1 MKAKYSWL
9 IYSCLIFISGNLCDR
24 NLERRPAVSSCSVN
38 TDDKFHCSN
47 GRCIEWS
54 WVCDGRK
61 DCPDGSD
68 ETKELCA
75 RYDYGYT
82 HFFKNCGL
90 ANFKEDILVL
100 VNGKQKLFATP
111 SWFVEIYKRN
121 PKNINVYNLLCGG
134 SIIASNVVISAASC
148 FWTKDMLSKQISIN
162 DDLYKIIVPNNYNNI
177 GHKMHVETIY
187 LKEDYNDID
196 GLYAEDIAV
205 IVLTEKLSF
214 SNGVFPVCID
224 WYNKYDVKNGDEGTV
239 VVHASEM
246 ENDEKVSIGT
256 VVLYIDSSTCHNKYL
271 PDDFH
276 HFVTSD
282 KFCAE
287 TELVLQNVGNDGT
300 GIYMIHFNS
309 YYLQGV
315 LSVKAFLKNN
325 TVIGYTNIKKNV
337 PWLRGIL
344 NKHFTETTCV
354 LPTVDGVVYS
364 YEGSDDILS
373 HGALIN
379 HNLTIIENCEVG
391 YHKAYTNSS
400 RFCLGK
406 GKWLTNFE
414 KLCFKMCPPLD
425 SNSLDIKCSH
435 NGKYTGNCS
444 NLSIP
449 DTIATPS
456 CKSTYTTSNGQD
468 NTPLELI
475 CQSNGTWNK
484 QLYKCDPYC
493 GRVYIINQILINNG
507 EEALVGTAPWN
518 VGVYKLNKTT
528 FNYNLICGGSIV
540 SPNLVVSAAHC
551 FWQKGML
558 SNRISINDGLYKIAV
573 GKYARD
579 FSIIDN
585 DFTQIINVDIVNLK
599 EGYYGPTGFHAEDIA
614 IIVLQNRISFSNG
627 VAPVCIDWNSIYN
640 VSNGDQ
646 GKIVGWGKT
655 EEGISNPTLL
665 EASLPYIDHSS
676 CRNMYTN
683 GFESFVTFDKFC
695 AGSALVSGQGVGTGD
710 SGAGLSFLHSNSY
723 YLTGVVSIK
732 DPNTKNSIAVFTEV
746 KYHIQWIRELY
757 RKYNYVP

>member
-1 MKAKYSWL
+1 MKVTYTWL
-9 IYSCLIFISGNLCDR
+9 IYSCL
-24 NLERRPAVSSCSVN
+24 
-38 TDDKFHCSN
+38 
-47 GRCIEWS
+47 
-54 WVCDGRK
+54 
-61 DCPDGSD
+61 
-68 ETKELCA
+68 
-75 RYDYGYT
+75 
-82 HFFKNCGL
+82 FF
-90 ANFKEDILVL
+90 
-100 VNGKQKLFATP
+100 
-111 SWFVEIYKRN
+111 
-121 PKNINVYNLLCGG
+121 
-134 SIIASNVVISAASC
+134 
-148 FWTKDMLSKQISIN
+148 
-162 DDLYKIIVPNNYNNI
+162 
-177 GHKMHVETIY
+177 
-187 LKEDYNDID
+187 
-196 GLYAEDIAV
+196 
-205 IVLTEKLSF
+205 
-214 SNGVFPVCID
+214 
-224 WYNKYDVKNGDEGTV
+224 
-239 VVHASEM
+239 
-246 ENDEKVSIGT
+246 
-256 VVLYIDSSTCHNKYL
+256 
-271 PDDFH
+271 
-276 HFVTSD
+276 
-282 KFCAE
+282 
-287 TELVLQNVGNDGT
+287 
-300 GIYMIHFNS
+300 
-309 YYLQGV
+309 
-315 LSVKAFLKNN
+315 
-325 TVIGYTNIKKNV
+325 VIGYPYIKKNV
-337 PWLRGIL
+337 PWIREIL
-344 NKHFTETTCV
+344 NKHFTDTTCV

-364 YEGSDDILS
+364 YEDSHEILS

-379 HNLTIIENCEVG
+379 QNLTIIENCEVG

-435 NGKYTGNCS
+435 NGKYTNCS
-444 NLSIP
+444 NVSIP

-456 CKSTYTTSNGQD
+456 CKPTYTTPNGQD
-468 NTPLELI
+468 NTPHELI

-484 QLYKCDPYC
+484 QLYKCDPHC
-493 GRVYIINQILINNG
+493 GRVYIINQTLINIG
-507 EEALVGTAPWN
+507 EESLVLTAPWN

-528 FNYNLICGGSIV
+528 FNYNLICGGSII

-558 SNRISINDGLYKIAV
+558 SNRIPINDGLYKIAV

-646 GKIVGWGKT
+646 GKIVGWEKT
-655 EEGISNPTLL
+655 EEGISNPALL

-695 AGSALVSGQGVGTGD
+695 AGSALGQGVGTGD

-746 KYHIQWIRELY
+746 KHHIQWIRELY
-757 RKYNYVP
+757 KKYNYVP